1 MVAGLEVGAAVRG
14 CAPGRLSG
22 LMRLAR
28 HALQAAGPDAGEG
41 MPKSPGIMRRKTGLF
56 NRGLGHRDGAEP
68 RNYLCN

>member
-41 MPKSPGIMRRKTGLF
+41 MPLQIVERSTIVASAIGVH
-56 NRGLGHRDGAEP
+56 GHKMPHGA
-68 RNYLCN
+68 

>member
-41 MPKSPGIMRRKTGLF
+41 MLISSGIMRRE
-56 NRGLGHRDGAEP
+56 NRVV
-68 RNYLCN
+68 

>member
-41 MPKSPGIMRRKTGLF
+41 MPTSPGIMRCE
-56 NRGLGHRDGAEP
+56 NRP
-68 RNYLCN
+68 V